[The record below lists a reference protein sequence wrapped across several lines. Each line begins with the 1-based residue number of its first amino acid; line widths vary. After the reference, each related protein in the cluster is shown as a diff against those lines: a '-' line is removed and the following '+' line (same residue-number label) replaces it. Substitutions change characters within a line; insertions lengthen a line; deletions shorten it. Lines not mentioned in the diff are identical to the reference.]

1 MILIPIND
9 CNVVGIGVVVCPHL
23 RCDAMAIALTSAW
36 GDGARVQRVELGLEA
51 SDAEEEGVVREFED
65 RELD

>member
-1 MILIPIND
+1 MSS
-9 CNVVGIGVVVCPHL
+9 VSASSFAH
-23 RCDAMAIALTSAW
+23 TSVA
-36 GDGARVQRVELGLEA
+36 VQRVELGLEA